1 MKGYIKSGKSVLLA
15 KYMFNTIGRLNC
27 FYTII
32 KYYTALIP
40 DKHKLKRTPKTM
52 SDEQIYWPR
61 PKSSSGR
68 SCLSEMEDSDEP
80 SGCFGC
86 KRTKKSTK

>member
-1 MKGYIKSGKSVLLA
+1 
-15 KYMFNTIGRLNC
+15 
-27 FYTII
+27 
-32 KYYTALIP
+32 
-40 DKHKLKRTPKTM
+40 M

>member
-1 MKGYIKSGKSVLLA
+1 VFLA
-15 KYMFNTIGRLNC
+15 KYFSTQYCQINFFNAIV
-27 FYTII
+27 
-32 KYYTALIP
+32 KYYISLIS

-86 KRTKKSTK
+86 KRTKKSTKYVLLVNSV

>member
-1 MKGYIKSGKSVLLA
+1 
-15 KYMFNTIGRLNC
+15 
-27 FYTII
+27 
-32 KYYTALIP
+32 
-40 DKHKLKRTPKTM
+40 M

-68 SCLSEMEDSDEP
+68 SCLSEMEDSDDQ

-86 KRTKKSTK
+86 KRTKKSANKYVYFANYLLIIIFISII

>member
-1 MKGYIKSGKSVLLA
+1 
-15 KYMFNTIGRLNC
+15 MFEHIT
-27 FYTII
+27 FVYTHYYNYCII
-32 KYYTALIP
+32 FIL
-40 DKHKLKRTPKTM
+40 DKHKSKRTPKTM

-68 SCLSEMEDSDEP
+68 SCLSEMEDSDDQ

-86 KRTKKSTK
+86 KRTKKSANK